1 MGDIESLMELMK
13 STDALRTKYLKN
25 NQFNLLN
32 SITVDFASSPNA
44 ALAPKTYSTTQIK
57 NKTRSLEK
65 CWRRVHKEVQ
75 ALRNTADAADV
86 EHKKGKPPTSVLF
99 PCSLLY
105 LLTFWAAPIERAL
118 ADQSL
123 SFFFCLSPTADFPF
137 YELGASLW
145 VASDSVQKGA
155 VREHGTPGRAAEGAQ
170 PALPCATPPPPQD
183 ERQDKREDDTS
194 GSEAESDPHPRQ
206 SLAEVYSIRPGGGP
220 PHVGGDKAPFAP

>member
-86 EHKKGKPPTSVLF
+86 EHKK
-99 PCSLLY
+99 
-105 LLTFWAAPIERAL
+105 
-118 ADQSL
+118 
-123 SFFFCLSPTADFPF
+123 ADFPF